1 MVVGFLD
8 FEGRAGI
15 NPDRSRDEGRA
26 HVDVDAYMAERI
38 PLVDRAIE
46 AQLSGL
52 AGGSPRGNG
61 TGTGGGVPER
71 LMGAMR
77 HLLFPGGKRLRPV
90 FALAAAEAVGG
101 PAEAALPLGVA
112 VELIHTYSL
121 IHDDLPCMDDDDL
134 RRGRP
139 TVHVAYDEAT
149 AVLAGDALLTE
160 AFGVLAGQAI
170 RDESEPESAGDDD
183 AAGSDRDAAAG
194 ARLFAIGRL
203 ARAAGAAGL
212 VGGQVD
218 DLAFDAS
225 ASDPGAASGT
235 RQAWLASIHARKT
248 AELFQAAI
256 VGGAA
261 LAGARPA
268 ELARLEAFARDVGIG
283 FQIADDLLDA
293 DSEEAASIL
302 RLQGIDDAQ
311 RGAEA
316 LLERAL
322 EHLAG
327 WGEAAEPLRALG
339 RFAVR
344 RKK

>member
-1 MVVGFLD
+1 M
-8 FEGRAGI
+8 
-15 NPDRSRDEGRA
+15 
-26 HVDVDAYMAERI
+26 DVDAYMVERI
-38 PLVDRAIE
+38 PLIDRAIE
-46 AQLSGL
+46 AHLSGL
-52 AGGSPRGNG
+52 AGSSAGGA
-61 TGTGGGVPER
+61 GGVPEG
-71 LMGAMR
+71 LLGAMR

-101 PAEAALPLGVA
+101 PARAALPLGVA

-160 AFGVLAGQAI
+160 AFGVLAA
-170 RDESEPESAGDDD
+170 DASTGDVEI
-183 AAGSDRDAAAG
+183 AAA
-194 ARLFAIGRL
+194 ARLFAIARL

-218 DLAFDAS
+218 DLAFDAT
-225 ASDPGAASGT
+225 AADRDATSGT
-235 RQAWLASIHARKT
+235 RQGWLASIHARKT

-268 ELARLEAFARDVGIG
+268 ELARLEEFGRDVGIG

-302 RLQGIDDAQ
+302 RIQGIDDAQ

-327 WGEAAEPLRALG
+327 WGEAAEPLRALA

-344 RKK
+344 RKR